1 MVLLLVHQVRG
12 SHNIVKRCRG
22 NGSSWGS
29 QLNNSDYDPELEL
42 HIGYCKFYIDVDNA
56 ICFFMICSYFFRR
69 KWWSSTSL
77 LVWRVSM
84 WANVGMKPPKLWCY
98 GKLFI
103 VFFEQKVIV
112 CYVVFLWYV
121 FLLLCLCFLWYLFMD
136 FLQHR
141 YDMVWSLAE
150 TRITLC

>member
-1 MVLLLVHQVRG
+1 
-12 SHNIVKRCRG
+12 
-22 NGSSWGS
+22 
-29 QLNNSDYDPELEL
+29 
-42 HIGYCKFYIDVDNA
+42 
-56 ICFFMICSYFFRR
+56 
-69 KWWSSTSL
+69 
-77 LVWRVSM
+77 M

-141 YDMVWSLAE
+141 YDMV
-150 TRITLC
+150 